1 MQLVIDILNSNTL
14 SNIAW
19 SVLILLL
26 AYRIY
31 GITLFP
37 LHINNFNIFQ
47 SQMNLS
53 QSVFENKIREINRDP
68 TLTKDE
74 KSKKIHELMMSES
87 SKQKQGANSNGPNN
101 NDSDMHIIESKLC
114 PHYVKKCSKFKFA
127 CCQDNREVDN
137 CHRCHME
144 RTQSCQK
151 PIISQITCDEC
162 DTEQVPSNECIS
174 CHIKFSTNYC
184 SVCGLWT
191 VKDITHCVDCGLC
204 RLGAP
209 GTLQHCH
216 TCGICFNKSSFSD
229 HTCTS
234 AFINHK
240 DKECPICLQSLF
252 STQNMTSQSI
262 NCGHL
267 IHSKCL
273 ESALKK
279 GNYRCPL
286 CKYEHISQLNVHLI
300 LRS

>member
-1 MQLVIDILNSNTL
+1 MQLAIDILNSNTL

-19 SVLILLL
+19 TVLILLI

-37 LHINNFNIFQ
+37 LHINKFLH
-47 SQMNLS
+47 SQMNQS
-53 QSVFENKIREINRDP
+53 QSALENKIREVNRDP
-68 TLTKDE
+68 TLSKDE
-74 KSKKIHELMMSES
+74 KSKRIHELMMSDS
-87 SKQKQGANSNGPNN
+87 SKLKQGNNINGSNTGGSSNIPLVKQ
-101 NDSDMHIIESKLC
+101 SKPC
-114 PHYVKKCSKFKFA
+114 PHYVKKCSKFKFT
-127 CCQDNREVDN
+127 CCQDNKEIDN

-144 RTQSCQK
+144 RTESCQK

-162 DTEQVPSNECIS
+162 DTEQVPSNECIN
-174 CHIKFSTNYC
+174 CHINFSTNYC

-191 VKDITHCVDCGLC
+191 VKDITHCIDCGLC

-216 TCGICFNKSSFSD
+216 TCGICFNQSIFSN

-286 CKYEHISQLNVHLI
+286 CKSVNIHYL
-300 LRS
+300 